1 MEGSFLPPCPSVLK
15 QKANRTNHIAGKLL
29 SSWTRHPPISNPLN
43 YRWELS
49 NRHWKVKWFEG
60 DIATTSVELITADE
74 SNVVD
79 DDENGKVCFY
89 FFCRIRLLNSF
100 NIVIL

>member
-1 MEGSFLPPCPSVLK
+1 MENSFLPPCASVLK
-15 QKANRTNHIAGKLL
+15 QKTNRTNHSPGKLL
-29 SSWTRHPPISNPLN
+29 SSWTSHPLISNPLN
-43 YRWELS
+43 CGWELR
-49 NRHWKVKWFEG
+49 NEYWKVKWFAG

-89 FFCRIRLLNSF
+89 FSL
-100 NIVIL
+100 

>member
-1 MEGSFLPPCPSVLK
+1 MSHPTI
-15 QKANRTNHIAGKLL
+15 TNLL
-29 SSWTRHPPISNPLN
+29 NC
-43 YRWELS
+43 RWELS
-49 NRHWKVKWFEG
+49 NGRCKVKWFEG
-60 DIATTSVELITADE
+60 DIAPTSVELITADE

-89 FFCRIRLLNSF
+89 FFCRLNDLNSF